1 MAITAFSSRT
11 PPKGSGCGQ
20 GPGRYCR
27 YQQGP
32 CIFPRRG
39 VWSRAVTSRGHD
51 TGLQESVSNL
61 IRAYRSDGT
70 VEVISANDLRTEL
83 DPAILWLDLVHPD
96 LPEEALA
103 ERLLGIPLPTR
114 DELKDIEP
122 SSRLYVEDCVVFMTG
137 SLVYHVE
144 TDLPELTDVAFIL
157 SGNRLITIRYAD
169 PRAFALFS
177 AALLRVPGKYQT
189 GAEMMARLLETVVD
203 RTAEVLEIAVA
214 RLDALSAEVFVDSKT
229 AKRRPPRFLEDKL
242 LDIASHHRLVSKAR
256 DSLTSLSRLITFL
269 RSLPLIRKDREAD
282 ELCRIVAHDIQSLSE
297 HAGFVSNNITF
308 LLDASLGLIN
318 VEQNAIIKIFSIASV
333 VFLPPTL
340 VASVYGM
347 NFEFMPELQW
357 QFGYVLAIGA
367 MLLSAIIPFLFFRW
381 KGWL

>member
-1 MAITAFSSRT
+1 M
-11 PPKGSGCGQ
+11 
-20 GPGRYCR
+20 
-27 YQQGP
+27 
-32 CIFPRRG
+32 
-39 VWSRAVTSRGHD
+39 
-51 TGLQESVSNL
+51 
-61 IRAYRSDGT
+61 IRAYRPDGT
-70 VEVISANDLRTEL
+70 AEIISASDPRTSL
-83 DPAILWLDLVHPD
+83 DPAILWLDLVNPD
-96 LPEEALA
+96 RGEEALA
-103 ERLLGIPLPTR
+103 ERLLGVPLPTR
-114 DELKDIEP
+114 EDLKDIEP
-122 SSRLYVEDCVVFMTG
+122 SSRLYVEEGVVFMTS

-157 SGNRLITIRYAD
+157 SGNRLITIRYAE

-177 AALLRVPGKYQT
+177 AALLRVPGCYQT
-189 GAEMMARLLETVVD
+189 GAEMLGRLLETVVD
-203 RTAEVLEIAVA
+203 RTAEVLEIGLA
-214 RLDALSAEVFVDSKT
+214 RLDALSAEVFVDRKA

-242 LDIASHHRLVSKAR
+242 IDIASHHRLVSKTR
-256 DSLTSLSRLITFL
+256 DSLMSLSRLVTFL
-269 RSLPLIRKDREAD
+269 RSQPLVRKDQQAD

-340 VASVYGM
+340 VASIYGM
-347 NFEFMPELQW
+347 NFQFMPELHW
-357 QFGYVLAIGA
+357 QSGYALALVA